1 MSEAAMR
8 AAHGDVFQPH
18 EPIANVFR
26 TIARAP
32 GAFARFQAWGAYVLS
47 RRNGLPA
54 REREILI
61 LRTGYLCRSGYEVTQ
76 HVRIGLAAGLS
87 EQEIRGI
94 KEGPG
99 AAWEAGDRALICA
112 ADQLHRDCFIAD
124 DIWTELRRH
133 FSEKQCMDVVFTVGQ
148 YTQVCMIL
156 NTFGVQLDEGLSL
169 EPGFEPTV
177 EH

>member
-1 MSEAAMR
+1 MSEAEMR
-8 AAHGDVFQPH
+8 AAHGDVFRPD

-26 TIARAP
+26 TIARAE
-32 GAFARFQAWGAYVLS
+32 GAFARFQSWGAYVLS

-61 LRTGYLCRSGYEVTQ
+61 LRTGYLCRSGYEFTQ

-87 EQEIRGI
+87 QQEIDWI
-94 KEGPG
+94 KGGPD
-99 AAWEAGDRALICA
+99 AAWEARDRALVSA
-112 ADQLHRDCFIAD
+112 ADQLHRNCFIAED
-124 DIWTELRRH
+124 LWTDLRRH

-148 YTQVCMIL
+148 YTQVSMIL

-177 EH
+177 EE